1 MAFFDHSEDRY
12 YYFDAGAGTPIVLL
26 HGLGNTGRVWAPQV
40 VDMLRLGHRVIIP
53 DLLGHGASANVGRVF
68 TAHEQAQA
76 IVALLEFLG
85 LESAF
90 FIGLS
95 LGGMVALEVAA
106 QYPDAVD
113 KLVVAGT
120 FKTIAT
126 PHRQQML
133 DSWIEALTQPD
144 GCLKRFKSSWTD
156 LVGQA
161 FADTSAGMMC
171 YQAWHA
177 QAAAQDARNP
187 VNWCE
192 GMKRYDVG
200 PRLGL
205 ITAPT
210 LVLAGEADPMSSVA
224 EAQAI
229 GDLIPSAK
237 VEVVAGEGHVFNV
250 PCAAEFNRLV
260 TDFLQGHRHG

>member
-53 DLLGHGASANVGRVF
+53 DLLGHGASSNVGRVF

-85 LESAF
+85 LESAI

-95 LGGMVALEVAA
+95 LGGMVALEVATH
-106 QYPDAVD
+106 YPDAVD

-120 FKTIAT
+120 FKTMAT
-126 PHRQQML
+126 PHRQHML
-133 DSWIEALTQPD
+133 DNWIEALTQPY

-156 LVGQA
+156 LVGNT
-161 FADTSAGMMC
+161 FAGTSAGLMC

-177 QAAAQDARNP
+177 QAAAQDARNTI
-187 VNWCE
+187 NWCE
-192 GMKRYDVG
+192 GMKRYDAG
-200 PRLGL
+200 PKLGL
-205 ITAPT
+205 ITIPT

-224 EAQAI
+224 EAHEIAYQI
-229 GDLIPSAK
+229 TSAAVK
-237 VEVVAGEGHVFNV
+237 VVAGEGHVFNV
-250 PCAAEFNRLV
+250 PCDGEFNRLV
-260 TDFLQGHRHG
+260 TDFLQGTRYG